1 MAGYR
6 IDYSN
11 HQALSTNS
19 VVYAGAKLYVY
30 DNTTTTLK
38 TLYSDRA
45 VAVTAANPIVADS
58 AGRLPVRYVAADD
71 LLTLTLK
78 TSADVTIW
86 SNDDQEPVPSVDN
99 ADLALYLPL
108 AGVVPMAGP
117 LNMAE
122 GAAVASAA
130 TINLDAATGNLVHIT
145 GTTPIT
151 AITLAAGYH
160 RWLVFDDALT
170 LTHSVNLILQ
180 GSANITTVAG
190 DSCLLIGEGGGVVRM
205 LDYRLI
211 DGRALVESADM
222 LLSVT
227 DETTNITAGVAK
239 ITFRMPYA
247 MTLTSIPRGSLSTVQ
262 SAGSL
267 LTVDINEGGASILST
282 KLTWDNSESSTST
295 AATPAVLSDTAMADN
310 AEITVDIDTV
320 GTAGAR
326 GMKLQLIGTRRN
338 R

>member
-99 ADLALYLPL
+99 ADLALYVPL
-108 AGVVPMAGP
+108 AGVAPMIGP
-117 LNMAE
+117 FNMAE